1 MPCREGT
8 KAADFAEKTERS
20 APQYLLLITTVLIVV
35 CAAIW
40 AC

>member
-1 MPCREGT
+1 VDESRLTSPK
-8 KAADFAEKTERS
+8 KAERR
-20 APQYLLLITTVLIVV
+20 ARAAVLYLVLITTVLIVV